1 MAAPIPKPGVLD
13 IQPYDP
19 GPAGAPGAVV
29 ELSQN
34 EGALGPSP
42 RAVAA
47 FREAA
52 GSLHRYPETSAAA
65 LRHAIGKRFGLDPA
79 GIVCG
84 AASDQLIMLLVQAY
98 AGAGDEVLF
107 PQHSFV
113 LYEMAT
119 RSHSATPVTA
129 PLRDLRIDVDALL
142 ARAGARTRICIVTN
156 PNNPT
161 GMYLPAG
168 EMRRLREGLPP
179 QVLLLIDAAYSE
191 FVVRDDYTAG
201 ADLVEA
207 RDDTVMLRTFSKIFG
222 LAGLRLG
229 WAYCPPP
236 VADVLNRVRST
247 YSISSAAIAAG
258 IAALEDVGSYER
270 SVAHNTRCLA
280 RLTAALTDLG
290 LPVAPSVANF
300 VLVEFPHQGPK
311 TAAAAGAF
319 LRARGILVRSFGGS
333 ALPHH
338 LRISIGTDGELQAL
352 LDALRDFLRSS
363 EGGRP

>member
-1 MAAPIPKPGVLD
+1 MTAPIPKPGVLD

-19 GPAGAPGAVV
+19 GPVDAPGFVI

-47 FREAA
+47 YREAA
-52 GSLHRYPETSAAA
+52 GALQRYPETSAAA
-65 LRHAIGKRFGLDPA
+65 LRHAIGKRFDLDPTR
-79 GIVCG
+79 IVCG

-98 AGAGDEVLF
+98 AGEGDGVLY

-113 LYEMAT
+113 LYEMAA

-129 PLRDLRIDVDALL
+129 PVKGLRIDVDALL
-142 ARAGARTRICIVTN
+142 ARADGRTRICIVTN

-161 GMYLPAG
+161 GTYIPAA
-168 EMRRLREGLPP
+168 EMRRLRERLPP
-179 QVLLLIDAAYSE
+179 QVLLLIDAAYAE

-201 ADLVEA
+201 SELVEA

-258 IAALEDVGSYER
+258 IAAVEDGEFFQR

-280 RLTAALTDLG
+280 WLTGALTDLG
-290 LPVAPSVANF
+290 LAVVPSVANF
-300 VLVEFPHQGPK
+300 VLAEFPHEGPK

-319 LRARGILVRSFGGS
+319 LRSRGILVRAVGASG
-333 ALPHH
+333 LPHH
-338 LRISIGTDGELQAL
+338 LRITIGTDNEVRVLRAALQE
-352 LDALRDFLRSS
+352 FLRSS